1 MSEWK
6 VRSSDRQVHIYGADP
21 HTPVWSGSTDE
32 AEALAKKLWGA
43 ARRERDWYSKR
54 DRRFNIHELAANPK
68 RLDPEVAE
76 DVAVEAALDRKYAWQ
91 DMDADY
97 YPDLF

>member
-21 HTPVWSGSTDE
+21 HTPVWSGSPDE
-32 AEALAKKLWGA
+32 AEALAKKLWA
-43 ARRERDWYSKR
+43 KAKREQDWYSKR
-54 DRRFNIHELAANPK
+54 DRRFNIHELALNPPPVNQEIA
-68 RLDPEVAE
+68 D
-76 DVAVEAALDRKYAWQ
+76 DVAVAEAIERRHVWR
-91 DMDADY
+91 DADY